1 MTKQTTA
8 QLIAEMR
15 AEMKALREQV
25 ATLTAEKK
33 AAEPPKAE
41 QPKEAPKNEMTG
53 KYKDA
58 TPEKMRDLL
67 KENWQSKKDQYNAA
81 KRAKRA
87 AMGLKKRGRK
97 STTEPAEES
106 SSDEEEAPKNEIIEA
121 PAPAPA
127 PAPKAKKAKVA
138 PTKAEAKAAAVAV
151 PAEPPRLRAIFGE
164 SVTCP
169 TDEST
174 WVANHTK
181 KWEALGEDAKKQY
194 PTNARKAL
202 SNAGYNPPKTSDP
215 LAITDYALS
224 VPIDIWK
231 VVIEATDDKHS
242 VHQRNNFSKGLLGV
256 FNAKIRK
263 MIETKDPKTHQLC
276 VWATIIQLMNNNAK
290 RDTSNKHEEQGQ
302 SAAAA
307 DNTSEWGE
315 WLAKSS
321 AFITSAGADAKSQ
334 RDAMIV
340 AVYSMIP
347 PVRRNWF
354 EMQVVTAEPPKGD
367 KRNSILITDKEV
379 VTYWGNFKNKASF
392 KNELPL
398 RIPIESQALV
408 ALIRKYAPTLKNN
421 WFFPSSD
428 RQNAKPMSRDAF
440 GKHIGD
446 LAEKIVGKRF
456 TCNRMRASFITHWH
470 THNSKDGKAN
480 VSAMRVVMR
489 QLHQANLGV
498 HLSYA
503 KLHAKWNK
511 EVETIKGESEKPD
524 A

>member
-1 MTKQTTA
+1 MRKQSA
-8 QLIAEMR
+8 AKDIAEMR
-15 AEMKALREQV
+15 AEMKALRELV
-25 ATLTAEKK
+25 AALTIEKK
-33 AAEPPKAE
+33 VEPPKVE
-41 QPKEAPKNEMTG
+41 PPKESPKNEMTG

-87 AMGLKKRGRK
+87 ALGLKKRGRK
-97 STTEPAEES
+97 ATNEVVADSNDEPKLEIVEIPAPEPAKKMKRAKA
-106 SSDEEEAPKNEIIEA
+106 APS
-121 PAPAPA
+121 
-127 PAPKAKKAKVA
+127 
-138 PTKAEAKAAAVAV
+138 KAEAKASALAV

-169 TDEST
+169 TDETT

-181 KWEALGEDAKKQY
+181 KWDALGVDARKQY
-194 PTNARKAL
+194 PANAKKAL
-202 SNAGYNPPKTSDP
+202 SNAGYEPPKTNDP
-215 LAITDYALS
+215 LLITEYALS

-256 FNAKIRK
+256 FNAKIRQ

-302 SAAAA
+302 SEVAA

-315 WLAKSS
+315 WKTKSA
-321 AFITSAGADAKSQ
+321 AFIASAGADAKSQ

-354 EMQVVTAEPPKGD
+354 EMQVVTAPPEKGD
-367 KRNSILITDKEV
+367 KFNSILITDKEV

-398 RIPIESQALV
+398 RIPIENNELV
-408 ALIRKYAPTLKNN
+408 ALIRKYAPTLKNK
-421 WFFPSSD
+421 WFFPSTD
-428 RQNAKPMSRDAF
+428 RQNAKSMTREAF

-480 VSAMRVVMR
+480 VAAMRVVMR

-498 HLSYA
+498 HLSYS
-503 KLHAKWNK
+503 KLHAKWDA
-511 EVETIKGESEKPD
+511 EVKTIKGEAEKPD
-524 A
+524 V